1 MYLYNGDGSN
11 TLKSVFAP
19 YPKEVEQG
27 GYLNLQGL
35 VKSREPYIAKVS
47 GVTSFPWR
55 IMVVS
60 ENDKELADNDMVFK
74 LATRPQ
80 GDFSWV
86 KPGKAAWEWW
96 HAWNLLGVDFKT
108 GINNETYKCYIDFAS
123 RYGVEYIFW
132 TMAGL
137 LKMRRICLRLFQNL
151 ICRNL
156 SDMEKNGMW
165 DLFFGQATIL
175 SIGIWKVYASIIL
188 KWESKV
194 LRWIIWKGMTN

>member
-60 ENDKELADNDMVFK
+60 EMIRN
-74 LATRPQ
+74 
-80 GDFSWV
+80 W
-86 KPGKAAWEWW
+86 
-96 HAWNLLGVDFKT
+96 
-108 GINNETYKCYIDFAS
+108 
-123 RYGVEYIFW
+123 
-132 TMAGL
+132 
-137 LKMRRICLRLFQNL
+137 RIMIWCLNWLPDHRVTFH
-151 ICRNL
+151 
-156 SDMEKNGMW
+156 G
-165 DLFFGQATIL
+165 
-175 SIGIWKVYASIIL
+175 
-188 KWESKV
+188 
-194 LRWIIWKGMTN
+194 